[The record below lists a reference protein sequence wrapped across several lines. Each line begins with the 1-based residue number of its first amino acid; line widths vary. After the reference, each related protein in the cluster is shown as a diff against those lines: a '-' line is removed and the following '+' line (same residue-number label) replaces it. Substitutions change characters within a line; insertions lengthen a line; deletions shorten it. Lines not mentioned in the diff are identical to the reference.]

1 MTVFTPS
8 LPRVCSLVDR
18 TEQRYL
24 LQFKMAP
31 LQQAYLEV
39 IDQYNALTPRSSSSV
54 SSFLSA
60 TTTSTPSPIPT
71 PRSSYRTPSTL
82 TAYHHSTSSS
92 TTNDDNSNSNS
103 NNKLDDNPIVY
114 SNRFG
119 EGLFST
125 RRGSRARTDSDVRM
139 ETTNTLDQTIAGS
152 QVNESG
158 QLSGHTIVLSD
169 EENVLVHAYRVLRLY
184 SISLSLFVGE
194 WMIENNY
201 IGDE

>member
-1 MTVFTPS
+1 MLTRVFS
-8 LPRVCSLVDR
+8 SVDR

-24 LQFKMAP
+24 LQFKIAP

-39 IDQYNALTPRSSSSV
+39 INQYNSLTPRSSSS
-54 SSFLSA
+54 
-60 TTTSTPSPIPT
+60 STPSPIST
-71 PRSSYRTPSTL
+71 PRDSYRTPSTL
-82 TAYHHSTSSS
+82 TAYHRSASSS
-92 TTNDDNSNSNS
+92 TKND

-125 RRGSRARTDSDVRM
+125 RRGSRARTDSDIRM

-152 QVNESG
+152 QANEKG

-194 WMIENNY
+194 
-201 IGDE
+201 